1 MILGMYSF
9 HHADDFFSPWS
20 VKNLVI
26 GTEPQGQFQLSTD
39 RDVELWSPHQFSLII
54 VTVFLIISCSFVGAL
69 LVVLMKLCIFK
80 KVLSS

>member
-1 MILGMYSF
+1 MISGMYSF
-9 HHADDFFSPWS
+9 HHADDFFSPRS

-39 RDVELWSPHQFSLII
+39 RVMELLSPHNFLII
-54 VTVFLIISCSFVGAL
+54 VTVFIIVSCSFLGAL
-69 LVVLMKLCIFK
+69 LGILVKLHIFK